1 MKEYSA
7 MFGGQD
13 SEIRPAPRDAVLY
26 RVEALVRE
34 DKPEE
39 RAKADAGDAVRLAA
53 ELQHDAAIR
62 GAFRKVP
69 GASRIEGGI
78 WLFGSAAHEVSYR
91 DLRFALGSTLFLSKD
106 AIPADHPD
114 AVALW
119 PRVSLGAAHELTRVT
134 IASAEYEPEPDPF
147 DMRSDLKDR
156 FAPRMR
162 PTYAAPTTDGWDSW
176 AYLLK
181 LMAQSEGEFVAWW
194 DLAPAT
200 ELEQQIVVDELNAI
214 YTYAG
219 MGRNTG
225 SVVRARTVIA
235 GVDQVPPMVR
245 TALSRRSR
253 ELRLQALD
261 PAVAMR
267 LWNEPVIELAGH
279 ATSQTHAEALT
290 GLPGVWAL
298 QGVGMATKER
308 SVPDRPLD
316 PMPPAPVSPIRLG
329 WATDAFGQRVDV
341 ALDASDLVRHCF
353 IEGQSGSGKTTALG
367 QLVWSLTRSGYQV
380 IYLDPHG
387 DGAARAA
394 AYCSTLDEV
403 VTHYIRHGDRQHPI
417 RLNPLS
423 EEDAE
428 SRERVLAEL
437 LELIQVMLDPNK
449 EGMVGERFK
458 RTFTLIAQAT
468 YEIFGP
474 RTSLTDVLA
483 LSLTKEGLQTLARAV
498 RPRSADAAVRLDS
511 ELVGLGDKE
520 FAELIS
526 WFTSRLQPFLRTPAL
541 REILGTGVDAVDV
554 LSVIEKGEN
563 LVVDLASLELGED
576 IVRVL
581 GALWLLKVRQA
592 MGRRRDR
599 KRPVVLLV
607 DEAHLYTFGALP
619 GLLAEARKFGIGIVV
634 ATQAADN
641 LTPRLA
647 RAIEANV
654 GSAISLRTGVNA
666 ANAASERLGGWPAT
680 QLTRLE
686 DLTAA
691 ASLSRGGVPT
701 SAFTLHVDHFD
712 VVEAEGWDA
721 ERIAEAAEA
730 AAEQSNTNLWAPY
743 ADSHVLDDASVLG
756 NVRASMERVPQQ
768 RPRAATSAARTE
780 AVLDELVRRAQ
791 QESPITREDEFDER
805 PGTYDVV
812 LLQRGDRLIQVV
824 KEIREVTGLG
834 LAESK
839 KLAENVGGTIL
850 RDVPYPVAA
859 TLQHRLGL
867 AGANT
872 RIQPTADYEVTF

>member
-1 MKEYSA
+1 MKEFSDI
-7 MFGGQD
+7 FGD
-13 SEIRPAPRDAVLY
+13 EEAEICPTPKDALLY
-26 RVEALVRE
+26 RIEALVRE
-34 DKPEE
+34 DRPHE
-39 RAKADAGDAVRLAA
+39 RAKADAGDGVRLAA
-53 ELQHDAAIR
+53 ELEDDASIR
-62 GAFRKVP
+62 VAFRKLP
-69 GASRIEGGI
+69 GTNRIEGGV
-78 WLFGSAAHEVSYR
+78 WVFGSATRDVSYR
-91 DLRFALGSTLFLSKD
+91 DLQFALGGTLFLSKD
-106 AIPADHPD
+106 AIPLDHSD
-114 AVALW
+114 AAARW
-119 PRVSLGAAHELTRVT
+119 PRPMFGAAHELTRVT
-134 IASAEYEPEPDPF
+134 IASTEYEPESDPL
-147 DMRSDLKDR
+147 DMRSDLKER
-156 FAPRMR
+156 FPPRMR
-162 PTYAAPTTDGWDSW
+162 PTYAAPTTDGWDST

-181 LMAQSEGEFVAWW
+181 LMAQAEGEIWTW
-194 DLAPAT
+194 TDLGPAT

-219 MGRNTG
+219 IGRNTG
-225 SVVRARTVIA
+225 SVVRARTVLA
-235 GVDQVPPMVR
+235 GVDRVPPMVR

-253 ELRLQALD
+253 ELRLQSLD
-261 PAVAMR
+261 PAAAMR
-267 LWNEPVIELAGH
+267 LWNDPVAELGGH
-279 ATSQTHAEALT
+279 ATSQTHAEALA

-308 SVPDRPLD
+308 SVLDRPLD
-316 PMPPAPVSPIRLG
+316 PMPPAPANPIRLG

-353 IEGQSGSGKTTALG
+353 IEGQSGSGKTTSIG
-367 QLVWSLTRSGYQV
+367 QLVWSLTRAGYQV

-394 AYCSTLDEV
+394 AYCSTLAGV

-483 LSLTKEGLQTLARAV
+483 LSLTKEALQILARAV
-498 RPRSADAAVRLDS
+498 RPRSADAAIRLDS
-511 ELVGLGDKE
+511 ELVNLGDKE

-541 REILGTGVDAVDV
+541 RDILGTGEDAVDV
-554 LSVIEKGEN
+554 LSVIDKGEN
-563 LVVDLASLELGED
+563 LIVDLASLELGED
-576 IVRVL
+576 VARVL

-592 MGRRRDR
+592 MGRRKARR
-599 KRPVVLLV
+599 RPVVMLV

-619 GLLAEARKFGIGIVV
+619 GLLAEARKFGIGVVV

-641 LTPRLA
+641 LSPRLT

-654 GSAISLRTGVNA
+654 GSAISLRTGINA
-666 ANAASERLGGWPAT
+666 ASAASERLGGWPAA

-691 ASLSRGGVPT
+691 ASLSRGGMPT
-701 SAFTLHVDHFD
+701 PAFTLHIDHFD
-712 VVEAEGWDA
+712 VVAAEGWDA
-721 ERIAEAAEA
+721 ERLADGAEEAARKSLDA
-730 AAEQSNTNLWAPY
+730 LWAPF
-743 ADSHVLDDASVLG
+743 ADRRVLDDASVIG
-756 NVRASMERVPQQ
+756 NVRASMERVPPP
-768 RPRAATSAARTE
+768 RPRTAGDRTQG
-780 AVLDELVRRAQ
+780 VLDEFVNRVRQGSSTPAST
-791 QESPITREDEFDER
+791 EAADPAA
-805 PGTYDVV
+805 TYDVV
-812 LLQRGDRLIQVV
+812 LQQRGDKLIQVV

-834 LAESK
+834 LAEAK
-839 KLAENVGGTIL
+839 KLADNVGSTIV
-850 RDVPYPVAA
+850 RGVPYPVAA
-859 TLQHRLGL
+859 KLQHRLGL

-872 RIQPTADYEVTF
+872 RVQPSADAEVAF

>member
-1 MKEYSA
+1 MKEYRA

-13 SEIRPAPRDAVLY
+13 PEIDPALQAARLY

-53 ELQHDAAIR
+53 ELRHDAAIR
-62 GAFRKVP
+62 GAFRKGP
-69 GASRIEGGI
+69 GTSRIEGGI
-78 WLFGSAAHEVSYR
+78 WLFGSAAQEVSYR
-91 DLRFALGSTLFLSKD
+91 DLRFVFGSTLFLSKD
-106 AIPADHPD
+106 AIPADHAD
-114 AVALW
+114 ATALW
-119 PRVSLGAAHELTRVT
+119 PRASFGAAHELTRAT
-134 IASAEYEPEPDPF
+134 IASAEYEPEPAPF
-147 DMRSDLKDR
+147 DMRSDLRDR
-156 FAPRMR
+156 FPPRMR

-261 PAVAMR
+261 PAAAMR
-267 LWNEPVIELAGH
+267 LWNEPVTELAGH

-298 QGVGMATKER
+298 KGVGMPTKER

-316 PMPPAPVSPIRLG
+316 PMPLAPVSPIRLG

-353 IEGQSGSGKTTALG
+353 IEGQSGSGKTTTIA
-367 QLVWSLTRSGYQV
+367 QLVWSLTHSGYQV

-417 RLNPLS
+417 RLNPIA

-458 RTFTLIAQAT
+458 RTFTLITQAT

-511 ELVGLGDKE
+511 ELIGLGDKE
-520 FAELIS
+520 FADLIS

-541 REILGTGVDAVDV
+541 REILGTGEDAVDM

-563 LVVDLASLELGED
+563 LIVDLASLELGED
-576 IVRVL
+576 IARVL

-592 MGRRRDR
+592 MGRRKDR

-654 GSAISLRTGVNA
+654 GSAISLRTGINA
-666 ANAASERLGGWPAT
+666 ANASSERLGGWPAM

-691 ASLSRGGVPT
+691 ASLSRGGMPT

-712 VVEAEGWDA
+712 VVEAEGWHA
-721 ERIAEAAEA
+721 ERIAEAATA
-730 AAEQSNTNLWAPY
+730 AAEQSHKILWAPY

-756 NVRASMERVPQQ
+756 NVRASMERMSQQ
-768 RPRAATSAARTE
+768 RPRISTAAARTD
-780 AVLDELVRRAQ
+780 AVLDELARRVRR
-791 QESPITREDEFDER
+791 S
-805 PGTYDVV
+805 GSV
-812 LLQRGDRLIQVV
+812 
-824 KEIREVTGLG
+824 
-834 LAESK
+834 
-839 KLAENVGGTIL
+839 
-850 RDVPYPVAA
+850 RDDAS
-859 TLQHRLGL
+859 
-867 AGANT
+867 
-872 RIQPTADYEVTF
+872 AD

>member
-7 MFGGQD
+7 MLGGQD
-13 SEIRPAPRDAVLY
+13 PEIGPALQDAVVY

-53 ELQHDAAIR
+53 ELRHDAAIR
-62 GAFRKVP
+62 GAFRKMP
-69 GASRIEGGI
+69 GTNRIEGGI

-106 AIPADHPD
+106 AIPAGHAD
-114 AVALW
+114 AAALW
-119 PRVSLGAAHELTRVT
+119 PRTSFGAAHELTRVT

-147 DMRSDLKDR
+147 DMRLDLKDR
-156 FAPRMR
+156 FPPRMR

-225 SVVRARTVIA
+225 SVVRARTIIA

-261 PAVAMR
+261 PAAAMR
-267 LWNEPVIELAGH
+267 LWNAPVIELAGH

-298 QGVGMATKER
+298 QGIGMPTKER

-341 ALDASDLVRHCF
+341 ALDASDLARHCF
-353 IEGQSGSGKTTALG
+353 IEGQSGSGKTTTIG

-417 RLNPLS
+417 RLNPIA

-498 RPRSADAAVRLDS
+498 RPRSADAAVRLNS
-511 ELVGLGDKE
+511 ELIGLGDKE

-541 REILGTGVDAVDV
+541 REILGTGEDAVDM
-554 LSVIEKGEN
+554 LRVIENGEN
-563 LVVDLASLELGED
+563 LIVDLASLELGED
-576 IVRVL
+576 IARVL

-592 MGRRRDR
+592 MGRRKDR
-599 KRPVVLLV
+599 RRPVVLLI

-654 GSAISLRTGVNA
+654 GSAISLRTGINT
-666 ANAASERLGGWPAT
+666 ANAASERLGGWPAM

-691 ASLSRGGVPT
+691 ASLSRGGIPT

-712 VVEAEGWDA
+712 IVEAEGWDA
-721 ERIAEAAEA
+721 ERIAEAAAA
-730 AAEQSNTNLWAPY
+730 AAERSHEILWAPY
-743 ADSHVLDDASVLG
+743 ADSHVLGDASVLG
-756 NVRASMERVPQQ
+756 NVRASMERMSQQ
-768 RPRAATSAARTE
+768 RPRISTAATRTD
-780 AVLDELVRRAQ
+780 AVLDELARRVRRS
-791 QESPITREDEFDER
+791 ES
-805 PGTYDVV
+805 
-812 LLQRGDRLIQVV
+812 
-824 KEIREVTGLG
+824 
-834 LAESK
+834 A
-839 KLAENVGGTIL
+839 
-850 RDVPYPVAA
+850 RDNAS
-859 TLQHRLGL
+859 
-867 AGANT
+867 
-872 RIQPTADYEVTF
+872 AD